1 MNFCGTCDNY
11 LILRIKT
18 DEGTGRQL
26 MEHYCR
32 NCGHSGN
39 VNTKE
44 NKYIYKNDYNIQ
56 KLIIQEKNIQYL
68 CDDPS
73 LPRVSNI
80 PCPNLECPTN
90 SLHLKTGG
98 GNSETSSIAE
108 DEIGGGRSSPKNN
121 LKGDVVYYMI
131 DETNMKY
138 VYLCCHCKNTWTNS

>member
-1 MNFCGTCDNY
+1 MNFCGDCDNY

-18 DEGTGRQL
+18 DENTGKQL
-26 MEHYCR
+26 MEHFCR
-32 NCGHSGN
+32 NCGYSGN

-68 CDDPS
+68 CNDPS
-73 LPRVSNI
+73 LPRVFNI

-90 SLHLKTGG
+90 ILSLKTSGG
-98 GNSETSSIAE
+98 GTGIDETTE
-108 DEIGGGRSSPKNN
+108 GGAKNIS
-121 LKGDVVYYMI
+121 KGDVVYYMI

-138 VYLCCHCKNTWTNS
+138 VYLCCNCKHTWTNS